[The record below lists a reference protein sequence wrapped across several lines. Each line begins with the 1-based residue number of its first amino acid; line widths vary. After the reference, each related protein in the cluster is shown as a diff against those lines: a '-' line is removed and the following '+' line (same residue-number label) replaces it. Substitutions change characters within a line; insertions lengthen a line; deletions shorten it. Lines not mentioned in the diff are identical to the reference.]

1 MDIFVK
7 ALEGNW
13 HLVLLEVF
21 GYIGTALVLLS
32 MMMTSLSKLR
42 IVNIAGSVVSM
53 TYAAISNTWPVAF
66 LNFGLIIINVIQLVR
81 LHRLKSMLKVVQT
94 DTNDANVDYFVGH
107 YLKDIK
113 LYFPDFTPESEK
125 GKKAFIVYD
134 GAEAIGILI
143 GEEKDGEIFI
153 ALDYVSPKYRDRTV
167 ARFLFG
173 YLKGQG
179 VKSLKTAPTS
189 LKKHQKYLIAMGF
202 KSDGE
207 KMVKTL

>member
-1 MDIFVK
+1 MDILVK

-13 HLVLLEVF
+13 HFVLLEAF

-53 TYAAISNTWPVAF
+53 TYAAILNTWPVVF

-81 LHRLKSMLKVVQT
+81 LYRLKSMLKIVVT
-94 DTNDANVDYFVGH
+94 ETNDENVKHFIEY
-107 YLKDIK
+107 YNKDICI
-113 LYFPDFTPESEK
+113 YFPDFSLEAER
-125 GKKAFIVYD
+125 GKKTYIVYD

-143 GEEKDGEIFI
+143 GEERGDELFI
-153 ALDYVSPKYRDRTV
+153 TLDYVSQKYRDRSV
-167 ARFLFG
+167 ARFLFSKMKDHG
-173 YLKGQG
+173 I
-179 VKSLKTAPTS
+179 KSLITTPTS
-189 LKKHQKYLIAMGF
+189 VKKHQKYLVAMGF
-202 KSDGE
+202 KACGE